1 MSNLTPINQGSG
13 GAPGADS
20 GPGLPSLFSRREEKA
35 LQRHMS
41 RTMNSLAVQKE
52 VGIARIETQ
61 AQIEAAKVHAV
72 GYVGSQALHAV
83 AMLSQ
88 LEVQLAQTV
97 PAATTRLQG
106 LADMTALALADVVAS
121 SARKLG

>member
-1 MSNLTPINQGSG
+1 MSNLMPINQGTGS
-13 GAPGADS
+13 PTDS
-20 GPGLPSLFSRREEKA
+20 GSGLPSLFTRREEKA

-41 RTMNSLAVQKE
+41 RTVNSLAIQKE
-52 VGIARIETQ
+52 VGMARIETQ
-61 AQIEAAKVHAV
+61 AQIEAARVHAV

-106 LADMTALALADVVAS
+106 LADMTALALADVVAN
-121 SARKLG
+121 SARRLG